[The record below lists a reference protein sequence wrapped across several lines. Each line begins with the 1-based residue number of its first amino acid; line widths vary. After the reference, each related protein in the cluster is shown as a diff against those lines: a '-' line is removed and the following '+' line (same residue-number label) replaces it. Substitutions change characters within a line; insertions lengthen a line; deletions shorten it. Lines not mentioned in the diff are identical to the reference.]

1 MATETSSKYFLR
13 LAAAIQITVNN
24 LSLLIK
30 PFFKHFKMHSKPT
43 NDIRYLGMKDVT
55 YEIPFLG
62 LYQTRNLDWI
72 PNRKKK
78 KKKSFENIN
87 NNNSK
92 VSL

>member
-1 MATETSSKYFLR
+1 
-13 LAAAIQITVNN
+13 
-24 LSLLIK
+24 
-30 PFFKHFKMHSKPT
+30 
-43 NDIRYLGMKDVT
+43 MKDVT

-78 KKKSFENIN
+78 SSENIN

-92 VSL
+92 VSLRKKKNLLTNTNVDGKLSQ